1 MYLKKKILALVP
13 ARGGSKGIKLKNLR
27 KVNGIS
33 LLGYTSQFINKCN
46 FFDEKLVSTDSK
58 KIINET
64 KKLKL
69 KVFKRSKT
77 TSRDFASDYEVISE
91 VLNDKE
97 IKKKKYDYIVYL
109 QPTSPLRK
117 VLQLSRALKVVVNK
131 NYDASWSVTKIDKKF
146 HPKKILNISKDK
158 FLSSYLKAGK
168 KVFARQEL
176 EEIYIRNGIFYIFK
190 VSKFLN
196 SKDIFLKK
204 NYPSFTNYSHVNI
217 DSIKDLNI
225 FRKLINHTF

>member
-27 KVNGIS
+27 KVNGTS

-46 FFDEKLVSTDSK
+46 FFDEKIVSTDLK
-58 KIINET
+58 KIIDET

-117 VLQLSRALKVVVNK
+117 FSQLSKALKVVINK
-131 NYDASWSVTKIDKKF
+131 NYDASWSVTKINKKF
-146 HPKKILNISKDK
+146 HPKKILKISKDK
-158 FLSSYLKAGK
+158 FLSIYLKAGK

-176 EEIYIRNGIFYIFK
+176 EDIYIRNGIFYIFK

-196 SKDIFLKK
+196 STDIFFKK
-204 NYPSFTNYSHVNI
+204 NYPSVTNYPHVNI

-225 FRKLINHTF
+225 FRKLIN

>member
-58 KIINET
+58 KIIDET

-77 TSRDFASDYEVISE
+77 TSGDFASDYEVINE
-91 VLNDKE
+91 VLNDKK

-117 VLQLSRALKVVVNK
+117 VSQLSEALKVVINK
-131 NYDASWSVTKIDKKF
+131 NYDASWSVAKIDKKF
-146 HPKKILNISKDK
+146 HPKKILKISKDK
-158 FLSSYLKAGK
+158 FLSIYLKAGK

-176 EEIYIRNGIFYIFK
+176 EDIYIRNGIFYIFK

-196 SKDIFLKK
+196 STDIFFKK
-204 NYPSFTNYSHVNI
+204 NYPSVTHYPHVNI
-217 DSIKDLNI
+217 DSKKDLNN
-225 FRKLINHTF
+225 FRKLIN